1 MFEKSNWHFGAGQL
15 LYRKRGETP
24 IRVATLQGI
33 DVDIS
38 ASTKELMGSR
48 QFAEATQRTGTKI
61 SGKVQAGRWDGR
73 VVSEL
78 FLGAKDSDVSQGT
91 IVPIDNEPGTVPA
104 GGGDITV
111 AQGAKFDMDMGV
123 RDVAT
128 AGFYRR
134 VTGAP
139 AAGEYQ
145 LDEESGEYTFAEAD
159 AGKKV
164 QISYTYVDATKGTTT
179 IISNQEMGEAP
190 TFELV
195 TYDSGLFLQLFACT
209 FSKLSLSRKN
219 EDFVIPNMEW
229 SASADDVLGVGRLS
243 GA

>member
-1 MFEKSNWHFGAGQL
+1 MFQKSNWHFGAGQL
-15 LYRKRGETP
+15 LFRAQGATP

-48 QFAEATQRTGTKI
+48 QFAEATQRTGIKI
-61 SGKVQAGRWDGR
+61 SGKVQMGRWDGR
-73 VVSEL
+73 IVSEL
-78 FLGAKDSDVSQGT
+78 LLGAKEADVSAGT
-91 IVPIDNEPGTVPA
+91 VVVVDNEPGTVPV
-104 GGGDITV
+104 GGGEITV
-111 AQGAKFDMDMGV
+111 TKGATFDMDMGV

-134 VTGAP
+134 VSAAP
-139 AAGEYQ
+139 AAGEYAV
-145 LDEESGEYTFAEAD
+145 DDATGDYTFAAAD

-164 QISYTYVDATKGTTT
+164 QISYAYIDLAKGSTTT
-179 IISNQEMGEAP
+179 ISNQEMGESP

-195 TYDSGLFLQLFACT
+195 TYDSGLFMQLYACT

-229 SASADDVLGVGRLS
+229 SAAADDVRGVGRLS

>member
-1 MFEKSNWHFGAGQL
+1 MFQKSNWHFGAGQL
-15 LYRKRGETP
+15 LFRAQGMTP

-48 QFAEATQRTGTKI
+48 QFAEATQRTGIKI

-78 FLGAKDSDVSQGT
+78 LLGAKEADVTAGT
-91 IVPIDNEPGTVPA
+91 VVVIDNEPGTVPV
-104 GGGDITV
+104 GGGEIAVTK
-111 AQGAKFDMDMGV
+111 GATFDMDMGV

-134 VTGAP
+134 VSAAP
-139 AAGEYQ
+139 EAGEYSI
-145 LDEESGEYTFAEAD
+145 DEATGEYTFAAAD

-164 QISYTYVDATKGTTT
+164 QISYAYIDLTAGTTT
-179 IISNQEMGEAP
+179 TISNQEMGESP

-195 TYDSGLFLQLFACT
+195 TYDSGLFLQLYACT

-229 SASADDVLGVGRLS
+229 SAAADDVKGVGRLS